1 LEVTIQ
7 NYFFEKNLISV
18 QSVLKLIDQ
27 AINNKNS
34 YSLSRYGI
42 GEITY
47 LLKNSI
53 LTQHFQ
59 RYRLYA
65 GIQVSDDEIRREL
78 IQALKTTDL
87 HGLIPSWRSGFW
99 AKMTENV
106 LNELQF
112 SPVETCSAWI
122 MHDALKQGL
131 FWPWIRDKLVILVG
145 RRASQAVPIFRENGV
160 QVMESVNLDG
170 YQDLAKAHEALME
183 KPQWDIAIVSAGIP
197 ATILVPKIAK
207 SAGKTAIDFG
217 HALDMIID
225 GENYNH
231 LHLVQQYNDRYL
243 KEYNQD
249 QK

>member
-1 LEVTIQ
+1 VTIR
-7 NYFFEKNLISV
+7 NHFFEKNFISV

-27 AINNKNS
+27 AINDKNS
-34 YSLSRYGI
+34 YSLSRFGI

-65 GIQVSDDEIRREL
+65 GIQASDEEIRKEL
-78 IQALKTTDL
+78 IHALKTTDF
-87 HGLIPSWRSGFW
+87 HGLIPSWRSEFW
-99 AKMTENV
+99 AQMTENV
-106 LNELQF
+106 LNELKF
-112 SPVETCSAWI
+112 TPDKTCSAWV

-131 FWPWIRDKLVILVG
+131 FWPWIKDKLVILVG
-145 RRASQAVPIFRENGV
+145 RRSSQAVPIFRENGV
-160 QVMESVNLDG
+160 QVMESVNLEG
-170 YQDLAKAHEALME
+170 YQDLDKAYEALME
-183 KPQWDIAIVSAGIP
+183 KSNWDIAIISAGIP

-207 SAGKTAIDFG
+207 SASKTAIDFG

-231 LHLVQQYNDRYL
+231 LHLVHQYNERYL
-243 KEYNQD
+243 KEYNED